1 MSEAA
6 IGRPI
11 GRALAFY
18 LPWYGALCVVV
29 MVALF
34 VAGKAPTAIGV
45 LLGPCFVGALALK
58 FKRALPKGTPKRPR
72 PGGMVVQA
80 VVAAMPGA
88 ILIFVGS
95 VIGGAFIECF
105 CTAVGTTFLGLSG
118 LLIAIARTFPRA

>member
-1 MSEAA
+1 
-6 IGRPI
+6 
-11 GRALAFY
+11 
-18 LPWYGALCVVV
+18 
-29 MVALF
+29 
-34 VAGKAPTAIGV
+34 
-45 LLGPCFVGALALK
+45 
-58 FKRALPKGTPKRPR
+58 
-72 PGGMVVQA
+72 VVQA